1 MLPTTCK
8 CLGLGPL
15 CSKRARCSAA
25 GCTHPP
31 PMRLLSARP
40 GTPVDS
46 NMLAGCRFGR
56 NPIVPTM
63 VRTWQQRLLQCV
75 KLPTH
80 VVAPAYKP
88 NIAIVNRPYDAGRG
102 FLNLYEV
109 AAHIEV
115 SITACDLPQQ
125 QAAICSE
132 PQSFVGPPC
141 SWGLWLLLQLRAGH
155 ALLPQL
161 NARCCSPHPQELPGR
176 LGRSSLFPGCLTWMA
191 LSCSMC
197 DMLMVRPASAAKF
210 P

>member
-1 MLPTTCK
+1 ML
-8 CLGLGPL
+8 LD
-15 CSKRARCSAA
+15 
-25 GCTHPP
+25 CTHSS
-31 PMRLLSARP
+31 PMHLLSAMP

-46 NMLAGCRFGR
+46 NMLAGCRFSR

-115 SITACDLPQQ
+115 SITTCTLR
-125 QAAICSE
+125 AAICSE
-132 PQSFVGPPC
+132 PSP
-141 SWGLWLLLQLRAGH
+141 LLVHPAAGGCGC
-155 ALLPQL
+155 
-161 NARCCSPHPQELPGR
+161 CCSSQQDMPC
-176 LGRSSLFPGCLTWMA
+176 CL
-191 LSCSMC
+191 S
-197 DMLMVRPASAAKF
+197 
-210 P
+210 